1 MDMWPDIDPTLF
13 EELEQAIERGKLP
26 VRETGVF
33 DHDKA

>member
-1 MDMWPDIDPTLF
+1 MDMGPDRDRTLF
-13 EELEQAIERGKLP
+13 EELEQAIKLP